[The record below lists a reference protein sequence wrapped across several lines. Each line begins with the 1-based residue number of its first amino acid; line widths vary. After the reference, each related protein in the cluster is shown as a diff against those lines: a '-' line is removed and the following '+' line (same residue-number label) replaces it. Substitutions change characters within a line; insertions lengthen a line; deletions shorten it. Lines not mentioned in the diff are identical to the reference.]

1 MLAHSCVPVLAVTI
15 WFHLCGL
22 CCTSYIGPC
31 FYLWNSQIN
40 FGKIKKKK
48 EMETL
53 MMMTMLYPITIWIT
67 CALLLLLYFLLAHLL
82 KLPCLCFIPYAEA
95 FVADSVT
102 AKVFAFVSRCALGRM
117 CMCFCVVIERTR
129 RTTA

>member
-1 MLAHSCVPVLAVTI
+1 
-15 WFHLCGL
+15 
-22 CCTSYIGPC
+22 
-31 FYLWNSQIN
+31 
-40 FGKIKKKK
+40 
-48 EMETL
+48 METL

-117 CMCFCVVIERTR
+117 RMCFCVAIERTR
-129 RTTA
+129 HTTA

>member
-1 MLAHSCVPVLAVTI
+1 MWAVLHILYWTLLLSLE
-15 WFHLCGL
+15 F
-22 CCTSYIGPC
+22 TNK
-31 FYLWNSQIN
+31 LWEN
-40 FGKIKKKK
+40 KKKK

-95 FVADSVT
+95 FVADSVP